1 MNRLNAFLL
10 FMVLVAVPVA
20 IFHYASGRIGNG
32 IMATVAVL
40 VGAAIL
46 LAERRAAREEHVA

>member
-1 MNRLNAFLL
+1 MNRMNAFLMI
-10 FMVLVAVPVA
+10 MVLVAVPVA

-40 VGAAIL
+40 VGTAIL
-46 LAERRAAREEHVA
+46 MIDWRAAEEERHA